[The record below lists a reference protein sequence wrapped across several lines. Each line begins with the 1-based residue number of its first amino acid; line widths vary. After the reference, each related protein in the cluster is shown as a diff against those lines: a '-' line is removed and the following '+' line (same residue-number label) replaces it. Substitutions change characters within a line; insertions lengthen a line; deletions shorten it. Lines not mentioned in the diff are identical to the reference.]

1 MAEVDDLQKQELELN
16 KKFDEFK
23 KTVPEFNATFPN
35 IKDFEKKMLAKGYIL
50 MSSSDYLSAI
60 IYFSLA
66 LWSYAIGGNQD
77 KDSISALQN
86 LVIQTRQK
94 FKQSMASKSQDE
106 DIIIYKPVEESKM
119 INKETGEIL
128 SFDTMAGA
136 LAEKK
141 MMMDKFIYPLTYS
154 FLYLKEENNV
164 LLYGPPGTGKTL
176 LAKASVGQLNKDPKL
191 KFIFYSLSA
200 DSVKS
205 KWEGGTEKNIA
216 ELFDNASKEA
226 AKYQEESR
234 RKGKDITVKS
244 ILFLDEV
251 ESIAQS
257 RDSGGDPR
265 SVTTLLQQ
273 MDGFKSNANVLVMA
287 ATNYPWQLDTA
298 FLRRFTARVFV
309 DLPDFIAR
317 AEIVADYIIAKYCK
331 SKELD
336 LDRLLT
342 LNIFIPKTRS
352 GFSETFTKYKK
363 DIDLE
368 VSIDNY
374 ITQIYNKKNI
384 LEFTDSYLSSQQKYA
399 CILASKI
406 IKIFQ
411 KNKMEIKQQ
420 QRWIE
425 RQKNNLVVLAEFLFF
440 ISDITGPSPT
450 SLIDGKLITPERRT
464 SKLAM
469 SKYGY
474 SPSDLEK
481 VVSEFFSIT
490 ARKIIQSCYEDSK
503 TCNTN
508 SVIDKDNCYKQL
520 MSCNVIKPSKF
531 VGHFNVL
538 IDKDKSKPL
547 SKRFVNDQGDDI
559 YTVIIPDY
567 FLQALATYKTTVGNS
582 DMYCNFIE
590 YYHGAETPN
599 LSKRC
604 KDEIKMTQPD
614 FLKDLSTSSDVPED
628 QEEDP
633 EDGDD
638 LYNNDESLPQLK
650 DPTNTIRQLREPKD
664 RLHNIID
671 STNAIRNLAT

>member
-66 LWSYAIGGNQD
+66 LWSYAISGNQD

-317 AEIVADYIIAKYCK
+317 AEIVADYIIAKYGK

-352 GFSETFTKYKK
+352 GFSETFNIYK
-363 DIDLE
+363 DTIELE
-368 VSIDNY
+368 PSIDNY

-384 LEFTDSYLSSQQKYA
+384 LKFTGYLSSQKKYA
-399 CILASKI
+399 CIIASKI

-411 KNKMEIKQQ
+411 KNKMELNHQQ
-420 QRWIE
+420 KWIE

-450 SLIDGKLITPERRT
+450 SLIDGQLISGRRT
-464 SKLAM
+464 SELAM

-490 ARKIIQSCYEDSK
+490 ARKIIQSCYIESGN
-503 TCNTN
+503 CNN
-508 SVIDKDNCYKQL
+508 DAVIDKHNCYKQL
-520 MSCNVIKPSKF
+520 ISCNLIKPSKIP
-531 VGHFNVL
+531 GHFNVL

-547 SKRFVNDQGDDI
+547 SKRFVNEQGDDI

-567 FLQALATYKTTVGNS
+567 FLQALTTYKTTVGNS

-604 KDEIKMTQPD
+604 KDIKIPYPD
-614 FLKDLSTSSDVPED
+614 FLKDSYTSSDFPED
-628 QEEDP
+628 QEEES
-633 EDGDD
+633 EDGD
-638 LYNNDESLPQLK
+638 LFYNDESLPQLE
-650 DPTNTIRQLREPKD
+650 DRTGEIQQLGEPKD
-664 RLHNIID
+664 RLHKITDPTNNIQL
-671 STNAIRNLAT
+671 LAKR